1 MGQRINILAPVL
13 KFGSFGIA
21 SVQVSITENN
31 VPVSTR
37 FYYFPVTQ
45 FSSVADSVAVNYASL
60 HFGKHN
66 LDVSNGIYTEYY
78 YNGGVQTSA
87 HELVIAVSEAV
98 GELVP

>member
-1 MGQRINILAPVL
+1 MGQTINILAPVL

-21 SVQVSITENN
+21 SVLVSITENG

-66 LDVSNGIYTEYY
+66 LDVSRLPGLSKKYIDRMEKYMRAYTYLK
-78 YNGGVQTSA
+78 N
-87 HELVIAVSEAV
+87 I
-98 GELVP
+98 

>member
-1 MGQRINILAPVL
+1 MGQTINILTPVL

-21 SVQVSITENN
+21 SVLVSITENG

-66 LDVSNGIYTEYY
+66 LDVSNGLYTTYL
-78 YNGGVQTSA
+78 YNGGSQTSA

-98 GELVP
+98 GELIP